1 MQVGATTQA
10 RATGA
15 AANAGDRSVINSD
28 FQTFLEM
35 LTTQMQNQD
44 PLNPMDSTEF
54 STQLATFSG
63 VEQQV
68 RTNDLLSGLQQ
79 AMSFSNLGDV
89 AGWIGREARAEM
101 PMAFQGEPL
110 TLLAS
115 GNALATR
122 MELVVTDAEG
132 QALQRVE
139 VPVSDA
145 PFQWAGVT
153 SDGAPLPGG
162 TYGFHIEY
170 FNDDT
175 PIDTR
180 PAQGYATI
188 EEVENINGEIWL
200 TMPGGVQV
208 RSSEITS
215 VRDGG

>member
-1 MQVGATTQA
+1 
-10 RATGA
+10 
-15 AANAGDRSVINSD
+15 
-28 FQTFLEM
+28 
-35 LTTQMQNQD
+35 
-44 PLNPMDSTEF
+44 
-54 STQLATFSG
+54 
-63 VEQQV
+63 
-68 RTNDLLSGLQQ
+68 
-79 AMSFSNLGDV
+79 
-89 AGWIGREARAEM
+89 
-101 PMAFQGEPL
+101 
-110 TLLAS
+110 
-115 GNALATR
+115 

>member
-1 MQVGATTQA
+1 MQINATTQA
-10 RATGA
+10 QATGA

-79 AMSFSNLGDV
+79 AMSFANLGDV

-115 GNALATR
+115 GNVLADR

-132 QALQRVE
+132 QALQRVD

-153 SDGAPLPGG
+153 SDGAPLPAG

-170 FNDDT
+170 FKDDI

-188 EEVENINGEIWL
+188 EEVESINGEIWL

-215 VRDGG
+215 VRAGG